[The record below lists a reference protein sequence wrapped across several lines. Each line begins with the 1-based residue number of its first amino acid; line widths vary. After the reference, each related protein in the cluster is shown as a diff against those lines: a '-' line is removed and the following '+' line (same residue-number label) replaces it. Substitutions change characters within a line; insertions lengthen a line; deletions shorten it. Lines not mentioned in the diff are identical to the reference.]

1 MFTACYEKNLNTIH
15 VNISSETIIALQN
28 HLYRMEQ
35 NNVHKISG
43 IVEGAKLRIR
53 DNELTYE
60 DALV

>member
-1 MFTACYEKNLNTIH
+1 
-15 VNISSETIIALQN
+15 
-28 HLYRMEQ
+28 MEQ